1 MSNEVKSTQ
10 YIGGKIEKV
19 NIINNMPVQDGSIS
33 NGGITGEDY
42 TTFKNAASRSTEN
55 AAAVGE
61 LKEDLDDASALLVSG
76 NYNNDGYINVSGSIS
91 TNDKYH
97 YTDYIEYYV
106 GNDIYIK
113 DCFAGESSL
122 AIAFYDKDKIFISGI
137 NKVNGNLTVLSS
149 SVPNGTAYYR
159 CCSAKNEGGVT
170 YNSIVYSNKL
180 QDVSSVAHI
189 ASSIAQSAFERTKN
203 IQPNQTTF
211 FDNIN
216 WFDVSTARYYNDR
229 YCNTNGLITKGSF
242 SSLVFDVEPN
252 TTYTIYIP
260 NKNRDNIVENNGDFI
275 LNETY
280 PLVTLTSVGTYNGD
294 YIFEFTTGDN
304 TTKVMYY
311 FLNSSTYDYDTKK
324 SNIILRKGSWNADNA
339 RIKSEYLPENINPVL
354 DDTQILIFGD
364 SITDCCRF
372 TINDNKETT
381 EYSFRSPSNSY
392 VNESG
397 KTIRYSMWAKIL
409 KETQNCKE
417 IRNYAMSGASY
428 KTLTREAGNE
438 RQNLHY
444 QIDVAL
450 NDVDNPNGVFEV
462 NSFYPDIVIFALGT
476 NDGTPNDS
484 YTSAMDKTVLKD
496 DNISIDIDSTLSALD
511 ETKFCESA
519 RKAFMRIKQSF
530 PMAQIYCVLPIQRAD
545 GDNSGTLHSELKQI
559 AERYG
564 CIIIDGTFDFGI
576 TRDFNNWNTLG
587 TYLKDGLHP
596 NEKGQNLMARGIISS
611 LESHF
616 RPFKNGYNVIN

>member
-1 MSNEVKSTQ
+1 MGVRIQELPETT
-10 YIGGKIEKV
+10 G
-19 NIINNMPVQDGSIS
+19 INKEDVLIVEDGQGTKKGTVQQLDEALGVSQ
-33 NGGITGEDY
+33 
-42 TTFKNAASRSTEN
+42 
-55 AAAVGE
+55 
-61 LKEDLDDASALLVSG
+61 LKEDLDINTLLLVSG
-76 NYNNDGYINVSGSIS
+76 NYNNDGYINTYGSID
-91 TNDKYH
+91 TNNKYH
-97 YTDYIEYYV
+97 YTDYIEYFD
-106 GNDIYIK
+106 GSDIYIK
-113 DCFAGESSL
+113 DCFAGSSSL
-122 AIAFYDKDKIFISGI
+122 AIAFYDEDKIFISGI
-137 NKVNGNLTVLSS
+137 NNVNGNLTVSSS
-149 SVPNGTAYYR
+149 SVPNGTTYYR
-159 CCSAKNEGGVT
+159 CGSAITEGRVT
-170 YNSIVYSNKL
+170 YNSKVYSSKF
-180 QDVSSVAHI
+180 QDVSSVAHS
-189 ASSIAQSAFERTKN
+189 AFSVAQSAIERTYN
-203 IQPNQTTF
+203 IQPHQTTF

-216 WFDVSTARYYNDR
+216 WFDVSTSRYYNDR
-229 YCNTNGLITKGSF
+229 YCDSDGLIAKTTGV

-260 NKNRDNIVENNGDFI
+260 NSNRNNIVENNGDFI
-275 LNETY
+275 LKEKY
-280 PLVTLTSVGTYNGD
+280 PLVSLTNVGTYNGD
-294 YIFEFTTGDN
+294 YIYKFTTGAN

-311 FLNSSTYDYDTKK
+311 FLNSSTYDYETNKG
-324 SNIILRKGSWNADNA
+324 NIILRKGNWNAGNA
-339 RIKSEYLPENINPVL
+339 RIKSEYLPENINSVL
-354 DDTQILIFGD
+354 NDTQILIFGD

-372 TINDNKETT
+372 TINNNKETT
-381 EYSFRSPSNSY
+381 EYSFRNPSNSY
-392 VNESG
+392 VNESSE
-397 KTIRYSMWAKIL
+397 TIRYSMWPKIL
-409 KETQNCKE
+409 KETQKCKE

-428 KTLTREAGNE
+428 KTLTREEGNE

-576 TRDFNNWNTLG
+576 TRDFNNCNTLG